1 MGEEIFG
8 EAEYF
13 TEGLQLEVLPKILVR
28 ESVESMTRR
37 RDPQTHVRKLDCLPL
52 ELEAA
57 GCAAR

>member
-28 ESVESMTRR
+28 ESLLKTIDQLSRES
-37 RDPQTHVRKLDCLPL
+37 PKH
-52 ELEAA
+52 
-57 GCAAR
+57 